1 MSEQTSTPP
10 AAPAAETVAPT
21 QAAAPEATP
30 QTETTQAT
38 EQPKAI
44 ETKKEERISPKL
56 ARAKAEEAKA
66 KKLLEQAEARF
77 KAAEEK
83 EKKLSRLK
91 EAPLEIL
98 QELGTSFEDVANAVL
113 KSGEPESEQQKAI
126 RVAEEARQEVERLR
140 REREE
145 EIERI
150 QNLQLQRAVEDFR
163 FKISDTIKKNAEKFE
178 LVAAYEADNLV
189 YDIVQEYFNKH
200 NEILDPEKAAEL
212 AENFLE
218 QRVERLVK
226 TKKIQS
232 RFKPQQEQENSV
244 TLKNSDQSFSA
255 PVKSNSAP
263 MTREERLKRALAR
276 LKYE

>member
-1 MSEQTSTPP
+1 MSETTSTPA
-10 AAPAAETVAPT
+10 AAPAAETAAPT
-21 QAAAPEATP
+21 QTAPAAPEGAAPTT
-30 QTETTQAT
+30 TET
-38 EQPKAI
+38 PKA
-44 ETKKEERISPKL
+44 EAPKEERVSSKL
-56 ARAKAEEAKA
+56 ARVKSEEARIRKIQ
-66 KKLLEQAEARF
+66 EQAEARL

-91 EAPLEIL
+91 ESPLEVL
-98 QELGTSFEDVANAVL
+98 QELGTSFEDIANAVL
-113 KSGEPESEQQKAI
+113 KTGEPESEQQKAM

-163 FKISDTIKKNAEKFE
+163 FRISDTIKKNTDKFE

-212 AENFLE
+212 AESFLE
-218 QRVERLVK
+218 KRVERLVK

-232 RFKPQQEQENSV
+232 RFTPAQKQEESA
-244 TLKNSDQSFSA
+244 TLKNNDQSFSA
-255 PVKSNSAP
+255 PIKSNSAP
-263 MTREERLKRALAR
+263 MTREERLQRALTR
-276 LKYE
+276 LKYT